1 MPDTPRAI
9 RVPDDLWHAA
19 VAKAKEREE
28 SVSEIVRKAL
38 ERYVKKP

>member
-19 VAKAKEREE
+19 VAKAAANGDT
-28 SVSEIVRKAL
+28 VSEIVRKAL
-38 ERYVKKP
+38 ARYVARK